1 MLKLGSA
8 RLTVIGSSIIIDVIS
23 VFHPSKYIG
32 YFVVSLDWKDVYRL
46 QLRYEMVIQFEHIIY
61 EGAQILLHEC
71 HRLMLS
77 LSLSLFCN
85 SHAVVPCAKWFDVVK

>member
-1 MLKLGSA
+1 MF
-8 RLTVIGSSIIIDVIS
+8 IDYNCGM
-23 VFHPSKYIG
+23 K
-32 YFVVSLDWKDVYRL
+32 WVYNL
-46 QLRYEMVIQFEHIIY
+46 NIIIY

-85 SHAVVPCAKWFDVVK
+85 SHAVVPCAKWFDVAK